1 MAIDTPSGVQL
12 RIRGKVQG
20 VGFRPF
26 VWQLAQQLR
35 LHGDVCNDGDG
46 VVVRLLE
53 EPSQFIAALYQDC
66 PPLARIDSVEHA
78 SLIWE
83 RIPTDFAIRQ
93 SAGGSMNT
101 QIVPDAATCP
111 ACLAE
116 MNTPG
121 ERRYRYPFINC
132 THCGPRFTII
142 RAMPYDR
149 PFTVMAAFPLCPEC
163 DNEYRDP
170 YDRRF
175 HAQPVACP
183 SCGPHLEWRSQHERA
198 EQEAA
203 LQAAVA
209 QLNAGGIIAVK
220 GLGGFHLA
228 CDARNDAAVAKLR
241 ARKHRPAKPLAVML
255 PTAQTLPAAA
265 RSLLTTPAAPIVLV
279 DKQYVPSLGEGIAP
293 GLTEVGVMLPAN
305 PLQHLLLQELNY
317 PLVMT
322 SGNLSGRPP
331 AITNEQA
338 LDDLHDIADGFLL
351 HNRDIV
357 QRMDDSVVRDS
368 GEMLRRSRGYVP
380 DAIALP
386 PGFRDVPPILC
397 LGADL
402 KNTFCLVRGEQAV
415 VSQHLGDLS
424 DDGIQAQ
431 WREALRLIQSIYDFT
446 PERIVCDVHPGYVS
460 SQWASEMC
468 LPTETVLHHHAHA
481 AACLAEHSW
490 PLDGGEVIALTVD
503 GIGMGENGALWGG
516 ECLRVNYRECEHLGG
531 LPAVALPGGD
541 LAAKQPW
548 RNLLAQCLRFVPDW
562 QDYPETAGLQQQNWN
577 VLARAIERGVNAPLA
592 SSCGRLFDAVAAA
605 LRCAPASLS
614 YEGEAACA
622 LEALASQCANVAH
635 PVTMPLNGAQLD
647 VAVFWQQWLNWQAA
661 PAQRAW
667 AFHDALACGF
677 ATLMRQQ
684 ATARGITTL
693 VFSGGVIHNRLL
705 RARLTFYLPD
715 FKLLFPQQ
723 LPAGDGGLSLG
734 QGVIAAARRL
744 A

>member
-66 PPLARIDSVEHA
+66 PPLARIDRVEHA

-481 AACLAEHSW
+481 AACLAEHGW